1 MLSSRESLRLVLKD
15 WGETSWLGSE
25 IFSGNDKYVE
35 QANGW
40 IHARLGFSQVGTV
53 PTVPGVG
60 REFRV
65 RMMKEGHEET
75 ARESAEAR
83 GGEVLGGE

>member
-15 WGETSWLGSE
+15 WGETSRLGSE

-40 IHARLGFSQVGTV
+40 THARLGFSQVGTV
-53 PTVPGVG
+53 PQCQGW
-60 REFRV
+60 
-65 RMMKEGHEET
+65 
-75 ARESAEAR
+75 AENS
-83 GGEVLGGE
+83 GLE